1 MKDRRSFDA
10 AFPVYIRYLGSVL
23 GAILILA
30 PLIVPIFS
38 DATPGEVAL
47 AVAGGYPLAT
57 GMVLYKTAFGGGTE
71 KER

>member
-1 MKDRRSFDA
+1 MDSRRSFDT

-30 PLIVPIFS
+30 PIVVPIFS
-38 DATPGEVAL
+38 SVSGGEVAL

-57 GMVLYKTAFGGGTE
+57 GMILYKTAFPARQKDE
-71 KER
+71 